1 MDTVARSTD
10 ALALDPERDTF
21 PKLVRDNARRL
32 GSKVAIREKDF
43 GIWQPYTW
51 SQYFEQA
58 RLIALGLAS
67 LGFARGDRVAIVG
80 DNRPQ
85 LYWAVM
91 AAQALGGVPVPIYQ
105 DSIEKEMEYIIEH
118 AEARFAVVEDQE
130 QVDKLLAVRVRCR
143 HLQHVVYD
151 DPRGMRAYSEPG
163 LVSLAELAEIGK
175 KFEVCHPTHFD
186 DEVARGAA
194 DDVAIICYTSGTTG
208 APKGAMLSHRN
219 LIVTA
224 RNAARFEGLR
234 EDEEVLSYLP
244 MAWVGDHVFSY
255 AQAIVAGFAI
265 NCPESAATVLADL
278 KEIAPTYF
286 FGPPRIWE
294 SILTGVM
301 LRVEDAARPKRA
313 TVHFFL
319 RLAQNIERKR
329 LGRQPV
335 PLWQRLLY
343 PLGSLLVYGPL
354 KDNLGFSRVRWAY
367 TAGEAIGPEI
377 FLFFRG
383 LGVNVKQLY
392 GMTEASVFVTIQRDG
407 DVRLDTVGTPIPDVA
422 IRISPEGE
430 VLFRSPGV
438 FQGYAKDPEATRQT
452 VEDGWIRSGDAG
464 FVDHDGHLKI
474 IDRAKDVSHLADGTV
489 FAPKFLENK
498 LKFSPYVREAVC
510 IGQGRPCVT
519 ALVNIDLAAVGNWAE
534 RRNIAYTSYTDLA
547 QKAEVYEL
555 IQAEVKRV
563 NRSLAEDEIL
573 RGAQVRRFLI
583 LHKELDPDDEEITR
597 TRKVRRG
604 YIAQK
609 YAPLIEALY
618 SGQDR
623 VQVEAKVTYED
634 GRTGTMRADVRI
646 RDVDVVAA
654 AAR

>member
-1 MDTVARSTD
+1 LKEVADTTSVS
-10 ALALDPERDTF
+10 ALDPERDTF

-32 GSKVAIREKDF
+32 ADKVAIREKDL
-43 GIWQPYTW
+43 GIWQSYTW
-51 SQYFEQA
+51 SQYFQQA

-67 LGFARGDRVAIVG
+67 LGFARGDRIAIVG

-105 DSIEKEMEYIIEH
+105 DSIEREMEYIVDH

-130 QVDKLLAVRVRCR
+130 QVDKLLGVRARCR
-143 HLQHVVYD
+143 HLQHVVYE
-151 DPRGMRAYSEPG
+151 DPRGMRGYSEPG
-163 LVSLAELAEIGK
+163 LSSLAELVELGG
-175 KFEVCHPTHFD
+175 KFEVDHLGYFD
-186 DEVARGAA
+186 AELARGAA

-219 LIVTA
+219 LIATA
-224 RNAARFEGLR
+224 RSAARFEGLR

-255 AQAIVAGFAI
+255 AQAIVTGFTI

-278 KEIAPTYF
+278 REIAPTYF

-294 SILTGVM
+294 SILTSVM
-301 LRVEDAARPKRA
+301 LRVEDAAAPKRA
-313 TVHFFL
+313 LVHFFL
-319 RLAQNIERKR
+319 RLAKDIERTR
-329 LGRQPV
+329 LGRQAV
-335 PLWQRLLY
+335 SLWQRLAY
-343 PLGSLLVYGPL
+343 PLGRLLVYGPL
-354 KDNLGFSRVRWAY
+354 KDNLGFSRVRRAY
-367 TAGEAIGPEI
+367 TAGEAIGPDI

-383 LGVNVKQLY
+383 LGINVKQLY

-407 DVRLDTVGTPIPDVA
+407 DVRLDTVGTPIPGVE
-422 IRISPEGE
+422 IRISEAGE
-430 VLFRSPGV
+430 VMFRSPGV
-438 FQGYAKDPEATRQT
+438 FRGYAKNPEATQQT
-452 VEDGWIRSGDAG
+452 LEDGWIHSGDAG
-464 FVDHDGHLKI
+464 FLDRDGHLVI
-474 IDRAKDVSHLADGTV
+474 IDRAKDVSRLADGTM
-489 FAPKFLENK
+489 FAPKFIENK

-510 IGQGRPCVT
+510 IGQARPCVT
-519 ALVNIDLAAVGNWAE
+519 AFINIDLAAVGSWAE
-534 RRNIAYTSYTDLA
+534 RRNIAYTSYGDLA
-547 QKAEVYEL
+547 QKPAVYEL
-555 IQAEVKRV
+555 IRGEVERV
-563 NRSLAEDEIL
+563 NASLAEDDVL

-609 YAPLIEALY
+609 YAALIDALY

-634 GRTGTMRADVRI
+634 GRTGTMRADVAI
-646 RDVDVVAA
+646 RDVAVQ